1 LLARGDASPVDTS
14 ALLGRAVDYTRGSL
28 SHVTSALLSA
38 PTPCSEWNLEA
49 LLRHMDDSL
58 LAFTEAADVGYV
70 DLGPVVPDD
79 PAAELVGHLRA
90 RACALLAAWT
100 HHPPTGMLAVAD
112 LALPAGLVAAAGA
125 LEITAHGWDV
135 ARACRVHHPIPAA
148 LAVALM
154 SVVPQVVHDTDRP
167 HRFADP
173 VDVPPAARPGARLL
187 GLIGRVSD

>member
-1 LLARGDASPVDTS
+1 MLAPGDASPVDTS

-28 SHVTSALLSA
+28 SHVTGDLLSA
-38 PTPCSEWNLEA
+38 PTPCWEWDLEA
-49 LLRHMDDSL
+49 LLRHMDDAL

-70 DLGPVVPDD
+70 DLGPVLPHD
-79 PAAELVGHLRA
+79 PATELVRHLRA

-100 HHPPTGMLAVAD
+100 HHPPTGLLEVAD
-112 LALPAGLVAAAGA
+112 LPLPAALVAAAGA
-125 LEITAHGWDV
+125 LEITVHGWDV
-135 ARACRVHHPIPAA
+135 ARACGVHRPIPAA

-173 VDVPPAARPGARLL
+173 VDVPPTAAPGELLL
-187 GLIGRVSD
+187 GLVGRVSD